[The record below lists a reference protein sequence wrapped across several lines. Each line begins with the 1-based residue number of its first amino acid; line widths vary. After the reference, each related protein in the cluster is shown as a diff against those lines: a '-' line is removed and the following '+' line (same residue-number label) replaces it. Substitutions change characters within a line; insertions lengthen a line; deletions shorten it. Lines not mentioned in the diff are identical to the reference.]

1 MSATPNKTLP
11 LIGHAEVAAFAETN
25 VNLPSEFVAEYR
37 ARVNSLRDAL
47 EAKIAADPAY
57 AVVRAV
63 NAGSLAKGTALR
75 TTSDFDLAVYLR
87 PDRIPLDRR
96 QLSGWLVERLKEAR
110 PQLNDS
116 QFRPLDHCVSIEYK
130 DGRTVDVVPI
140 LDAGDGTGD
149 GDLIRKDT
157 GERIRT
163 NIRKHVEFVRR
174 RKARLPIHYRQV
186 IRLVKWWSEQRK
198 HDDQSFRFKSY
209 LAELVCAHLF
219 DAGVDFA
226 NYPDTLAQIFAYI
239 KKSGLLEPI
248 IFQDYYK
255 RSEAPS
261 SVHGRMTVVDA
272 VNPNNNI
279 VSDYSETN
287 RLAIVAAASTALDAI
302 VYAEYTP
309 HRSEAVAA
317 WREVL
322 GGQFR
327 G

>member
-1 MSATPNKTLP
+1 MSATPSTTVP

-25 VNLPSEFVAEYR
+25 VNLPHEFVVEYR

-47 EAKIAADPAY
+47 EAKVAADPAY

-87 PDRIPLDRR
+87 PDRIPQDPR

-110 PQLNDS
+110 PQLSDS

-163 NIRKHVEFVRR
+163 NIREHVEFVRR
-174 RKARLPIHYRQV
+174 RKARLPVHYRQV
-186 IRLVKWWSEQRK
+186 VRLVKWWAEQRK
-198 HDDQSFRFKSY
+198 LEHQSFRFKSY
-209 LAELVCAHLF
+209 LAELICAHRF
-219 DAGVDFA
+219 DAGVDFT
-226 NYPDTLAQIFAYI
+226 NYPDALAQIFAYI

-248 IFQDYYK
+248 MFEDYYK
-255 RSEAPS
+255 RSEVPT
-261 SVHGRMTVVDA
+261 SVYGRMTVIDA

-279 VSDYSETN
+279 VSDYSEAN
-287 RLAIVAAASTALDAI
+287 RVAIVAAASTTLDAI

-309 HRSEAVAA
+309 HRGEAVAA